1 MYADDATIF
10 INPIKEDVEG
20 IKIILEA
27 FGNFSGLHINLQKG
41 SIHPIR
47 CEEIDL
53 DMVLSPFTGTRGVLP
68 CKYLGLQ
75 LHTSVAEPPEIT
87 HLRRRSSYTRH

>member
-1 MYADDATIF
+1 MYVDDATIF

-27 FGNFSGLHINLQKG
+27 FRNISGLHINLQKS
-41 SIHPIR
+41 SIHLIR
-47 CEEIDL
+47 CEDIDL
-53 DMVLSPFTGTRGVLP
+53 DMVLSPFIDTRGVFP

-75 LHTSVAEPPEIT
+75 LHTRSLQKDP
-87 HLRRRSSYTRH
+87 HLAVH

>member
-1 MYADDATIF
+1 MYADDVAIF

-27 FGNFSGLHINLQKG
+27 FRNISGLHINLQKS
-41 SIHPIR
+41 SIHLIR
-47 CEEIDL
+47 CEDIDL

-75 LHTSVAEPPEIT
+75 L
-87 HLRRRSSYTRH
+87 YTRSLQKIHI

>member
-1 MYADDATIF
+1 MYTDDATIF

-27 FGNFSGLHINLQKG
+27 FRNISGLHINLQKS
-41 SIHPIR
+41 SIHLIR
-47 CEEIDL
+47 CEDIDL
-53 DMVLSPFTGTRGVLP
+53 DMVLSPFTDTGGVFP

-75 LHTSVAEPPEIT
+75 LHT
-87 HLRRRSSYTRH
+87 RSL